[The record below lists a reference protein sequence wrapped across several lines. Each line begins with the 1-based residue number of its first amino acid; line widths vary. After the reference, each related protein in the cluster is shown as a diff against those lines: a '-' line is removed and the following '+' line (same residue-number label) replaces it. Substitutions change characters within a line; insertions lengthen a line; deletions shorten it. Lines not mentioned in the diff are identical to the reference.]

1 MKLQRIIGVFVAS
14 VISANCV
21 MAQKSN
27 EQIIS
32 ELAQPGTNN
41 ATVTIHQSE
50 KIAERMN
57 QRPLSSGEEAKG
69 YRVQVYSS
77 NSGQAARQ
85 KAFNIE
91 RHILSKH
98 PKLEVFVSYNAPFWK
113 VRVGNCRTQQEAQQ
127 LKSILLE
134 EFPEYKAS
142 IYIVRDNITGK

>member
-1 MKLQRIIGVFVAS
+1 MTMKRLLTAVFLLCS
-14 VISANCV
+14 LCV

-41 ATVTIHQSE
+41 ATITIHQSE